1 MTLVF
6 SRICDDHMNYNFT
19 LKQLK
24 IKELKQVFKSGI

>member
-24 IKELKQVFKSGI
+24 IFAKKKKKKT